1 MISGQYMYILTEER
15 IRGECKIE
23 IKIKSVSLCIK
34 VRVTVTYDW
43 EYWPAIHVSTVNQS
57 PISNCTHSCCRGG
70 DRSI

>member
-34 VRVTVTYDW
+34 VRVTVTYD
-43 EYWPAIHVSTVNQS
+43 
-57 PISNCTHSCCRGG
+57 
-70 DRSI
+70 